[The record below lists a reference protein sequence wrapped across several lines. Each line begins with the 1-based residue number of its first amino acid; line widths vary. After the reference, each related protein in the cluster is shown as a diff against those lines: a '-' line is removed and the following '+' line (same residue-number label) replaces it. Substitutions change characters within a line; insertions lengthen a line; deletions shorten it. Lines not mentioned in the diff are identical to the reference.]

1 MNRNKIIIW
10 TALLTITTIG
20 GVMLW
25 KTFKSAK
32 GLPVTYQQMAPKVV
46 ECMVV
51 EKSDISRRKTF
62 SGVLKSSDSISLVSE
77 NHGRI
82 EKINCKQGDF
92 VKKGQLL
99 FQMDSMKAV
108 AELQEAKANLKV
120 LKIDYDRKKNL
131 HRKKAMALSELE
143 KSEGA
148 FLQAC
153 GRLKKAQADYTSTII
168 TAPFDGQ
175 IGLFSLSIGTHV
187 SPNQE
192 LARLISFRPLVVE
205 FQIPESDRNDIKE
218 GQTIDV
224 LSELLD
230 ELPVSATI
238 TAINPYS
245 DPTTHTVQVKGT
257 LSQESSKLR
266 DGAFAHVTVTLGE
279 AHDCIVVP
287 QEAIIREGDF
297 DYVYKLSDG
306 RASKVE
312 VIIGYH
318 DGSRVQIE
326 SGLEPGALLI
336 IDPVEELADGMPV
349 KPVSE
354 ATETFS
360 KLPANQRQVG

>member
-10 TALLTITTIG
+10 TVVLSVATVG
-20 GVMLW
+20 GLYLW
-25 KTFKSAK
+25 KTMQGKKPDTA
-32 GLPVTYQQMAPKVV
+32 GYQDMPPKVV
-46 ECMVV
+46 ECIVV
-51 EKSDISRRKTF
+51 EKSDISRKKTF

-92 VKKGQLL
+92 VKKGQML
-99 FQMDSMKAV
+99 FQMDSMRAM

-131 HRKKAMALSELE
+131 HRKKASARSELE

-153 GRLKKAQADYTSTII
+153 ARLKKAQADYTSTII

-175 IGLFSLSIGTHV
+175 IGLFSLSVGTHV

-205 FQIPESDRNDIKE
+205 FQVPESERNYIKE
-218 GQTIDV
+218 GQSIDV

-230 ELPVSATI
+230 ELPVSATV

-266 DGAFAHVTVTLGE
+266 DGAFAHVTMTLGE
-279 AHDCIVVP
+279 AHDCIVIP
-287 QEAIIREGDF
+287 QEALIREGDL
-297 DYVYKLSDG
+297 DYVYELSDG
-306 RASKVE
+306 QARKLE
-312 VIIGYH
+312 VNVGHH

-326 SGLEPGALLI
+326 SGLEAGATLI
-336 IDPVEELADGMPV
+336 IDPVEELFDGMPV
-349 KPVSE
+349 KPVK
-354 ATETFS
+354 ETNDTFAKPS
-360 KLPANQRQVG
+360 ANQRQGG